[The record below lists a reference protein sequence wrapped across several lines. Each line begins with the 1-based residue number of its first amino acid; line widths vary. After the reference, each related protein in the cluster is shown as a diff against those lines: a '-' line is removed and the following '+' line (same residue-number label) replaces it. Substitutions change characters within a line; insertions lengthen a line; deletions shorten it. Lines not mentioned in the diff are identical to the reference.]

1 MAARGSANAPFWLSS
16 RARSGPPPQCCHRSP
31 SAGTDASKDV
41 LLGHASCRH
50 FVPSVTWPGADTGR
64 TFHQLGLLAADRI
77 YKLCSCSYS
86 PPVELGSVAT
96 IRRQR
101 PTSTHNTSPFLMC
114 ETDPKP
120 IRVPAIVGVD
130 IGKMQAEHT
139 FPHFMTVLAADRRI
153 SDLVNA
159 GILPSDLAAKSPE
172 SVVLHLAMALADT
185 QEGKTAAIRTV

>member
-1 MAARGSANAPFWLSS
+1 
-16 RARSGPPPQCCHRSP
+16 
-31 SAGTDASKDV
+31 
-41 LLGHASCRH
+41 
-50 FVPSVTWPGADTGR
+50 
-64 TFHQLGLLAADRI
+64 
-77 YKLCSCSYS
+77 
-86 PPVELGSVAT
+86 
-96 IRRQR
+96 
-101 PTSTHNTSPFLMC
+101 MC